1 MNSWLEKTTSS
12 HYATIMAIQK
22 ELEEGDIEA
31 ASVGL
36 EALREAVSRSEQRAL
51 RSQLIRLMVHI
62 LKWKTQPSMRIRI
75 WVSTIVQ
82 ARHAIE
88 DIQLEIPSL
97 NRDFIE
103 KIWDYCLE
111 RAMREAKAEMGV
123 QPAIDSL
130 SWQEVLSDEYE
141 LPDNS

>member
-1 MNSWLEKTTSS
+1 MNSWLEKTTES
-12 HYATIMAIQK
+12 HYGTIVAIQK

-31 ASVGL
+31 ARVGL
-36 EALREAVSRSEQRAL
+36 EALKEAVSRSEQRAL

-62 LKWKTQPSMRIRI
+62 LKWKTQTEKRTRS

-97 NRDFIE
+97 NRNFIE
-103 KIWDYCLE
+103 SIWAYCLQ
-111 RAMREAKAEMGV
+111 RAIREAKAEMGV
-123 QPAIDSL
+123 QPGIDSL
-130 SWQEVLSDEYE
+130 TWQEVFIDEYE
-141 LPDNS
+141 LPENS

>member
-1 MNSWLEKTTSS
+1 M
-12 HYATIMAIQK
+12 
-22 ELEEGDIEA
+22 
-31 ASVGL
+31 
-36 EALREAVSRSEQRAL
+36 
-51 RSQLIRLMVHI
+51 HI
-62 LKWKTQPSMRIRI
+62 LKWKNQHSKRTRS

-103 KIWDYCLE
+103 KFWNYCLE
-111 RAMREAKAEMGV
+111 RAMREAKAEMGI

-130 SWQEVLSDEYE
+130 S
-141 LPDNS
+141 

>member
-1 MNSWLEKTTSS
+1 
-12 HYATIMAIQK
+12 MAIQK

-31 ASVGL
+31 VRQGL

-62 LKWKTQPSMRIRI
+62 LKWKTQDSRRTRS

-130 SWQEVLSDEYE
+130 SWQEVFIDEYE
-141 LPDNS
+141 LQDNS